1 MKKTVLF
8 VILDKY
14 ADWEAAY
21 VSSLI
26 LALGQE
32 VYSIKT
38 VSLTKDSIKSLGG
51 FTVIPDYDI
60 KSAPTDFEGLV
71 LIGGMSWRTEEAQQ
85 VKPLVENALNN
96 KKVLG
101 GICDASVF
109 LGEMGILNNVKHT
122 SNDLNDLKQ
131 WAGDSYMGEEKYMM
145 QPAVSDNNIIT
156 ANGTAPLE
164 FAKEVMIALEV
175 APEKSIL
182 EWYNFYKY
190 GCYEAPMPH
199 M

>member
-109 LGEMGILNNVKHT
+109 LGKMGILNNVKHT

>member
-14 ADWEAAY
+14 SDWEAAY
-21 VSSLI
+21 LSSLI

-32 VYSIKT
+32 VYSIRT

-60 KSAPTDFEGLV
+60 KSAPSNFEGLV
-71 LIGGMSWRTEEAQQ
+71 LIGGMSWRTQEAKQI
-85 VKPLVENALNN
+85 KHLVENALNN
-96 KKVLG
+96 KKVLA

-131 WAGDSYMGEEKYMM
+131 WAGDAYTGEEKYMM
-145 QPAVSDNNIIT
+145 QQAVRDNNIIT

-182 EWYNFYKY
+182 EWYNFHKY

>member
-21 VSSLI
+21 LSSLI
-26 LALGQE
+26 IALGQE

-71 LIGGMSWRTEEAQQ
+71 LIGGMSWRTDEAQQ

-109 LGEMGILNNVKHT
+109 LGKMGILNNVKHT

-131 WAGDSYMGEEKYMM
+131 WAGDYYMGEEKYMM
-145 QPAVSDNNIIT
+145 QPAVRDNNIIT

-182 EWYNFYKY
+182 EYYNFYKF
-190 GCYEAPMPH
+190 GCYEAPMPP